1 MAWRDRGRTNPRS
14 ETLLPPVT
22 WLLRTTDTARL
33 FSTAGG
39 NEGDREP
46 SGLPLRPGHRRSA
59 PENPELS
66 GRRRTGVGQATE
78 GQGGSPRRAAGVSR
92 ERAPPEP
99 RPGGSRPLAS
109 RESPLRPRQW
119 REGGPERDDR
129 QRAPPAPPPRR
140 PFLSA
145 PSVLPTSRLSLDASR
160 NRSTPSVKRFTQRDA
175 GGSGS
180 EPRAPWGLGG
190 RLISQPQVPNSSHR
204 GAGRLCPYSPPSP
217 RFPLSWVKSPPAGT
231 GAGPHRVVAP
241 RPPVL
246 PGPQTHHAS
255 RSDLPETEGR
265 KSWNRGR
272 SLRGLGPRPC
282 PGP

>member
-78 GQGGSPRRAAGVSR
+78 GQRGSP
-92 ERAPPEP
+92 
-99 RPGGSRPLAS
+99 GSGRPLSRGRGAHGHS
-109 RESPLRPRQW
+109 LRESLPCTRGSGQW